1 MRPTTQPGR
10 AIGYLRVS
18 TGEQVTSGLGLEAQR
33 NAIEQTAARLRLPLI
48 AVLSDDGISGTVP
61 LEQRPGLLDAV
72 NLLRRGDVLVA
83 AKRERI
89 ARDPLT
95 MLLVERSARERG
107 AHLISAAG
115 EGTDDDNATSQLL
128 RRSSTASPPSS
139 AQ

>member
-1 MRPTTQPGR
+1 
-10 AIGYLRVS
+10 
-18 TGEQVTSGLGLEAQR
+18 
-33 NAIEQTAARLRLPLI
+33 
-48 AVLSDDGISGTVP
+48 
-61 LEQRPGLLDAV
+61 LLDAV